1 MIDAKE
7 LARSGCKYLGTPY
20 STMDC
25 QKFWEKMLSDCGLS
39 MDLGGSNSWYRYIM
53 AHGWCGTPEEC
64 KQKYGSIPQG
74 ATLFIREDVSDS
86 TPEQF
91 RHDGIGDITHMGD
104 YTAMTGEEMC
114 QIAAEAGVKNASQ
127 YNLGNGAIHSSS
139 SKGGVRTSKFQ
150 GKTIP
155 NGGWNRVGLFTEQIS
170 YSGIN
175 PSPEPTPEPPEPEQ
189 AEVWSENGKPV
200 NTRKGPDESYP
211 QSRAGKIPVG
221 EIVQIDETTINA
233 EGETWCRCEWT
244 DENGAHWKNFW
255 MKKDFLEEVDG
266 GEEPELPDPAEEPK
280 LPQTYTVH
288 IPFQAKYQAEALVH
302 AYSGAWMTP
311 ERG

>member
-39 MDLGGSNSWYRYIM
+39 MDLGGSNSWYRYIL

-64 KQKYGSIPQG
+64 KQKYGCIPQG

-104 YTAMTGEEMC
+104 YTAMTGDEMC
-114 QIAAEAGVKNASQ
+114 QIASEAGVKNASQ

-189 AEVWSENGKPV
+189 AEVWSENGKDVHMRQKPSTSC
-200 NTRKGPDESYP
+200 NMYWD
-211 QSRAGKIPVG
+211 IPVG
-221 EIVQIDETTINA
+221 TIVDVLATGCGTNGDWSKIGTTIINTYTKGYMMDKFLKPIDE
-233 EGETWCRCEWT
+233 
-244 DENGAHWKNFW
+244 
-255 MKKDFLEEVDG
+255 LE
-266 GEEPELPDPAEEPK
+266 PDPETT
-280 LPQTYTVH
+280 TYTVH
-288 IPFQAKYQAEALVH
+288 IPFLTADQADGLIRQYP
-302 AYSGAWMTP
+302 GAWKTV
-311 ERG
+311 EQAVG

>member
-1 MIDAKE
+1 MISAEKYVDKVGEIYREDPSYRTGGDGSDGTCDCIGMCRGALE
-7 LARSGCKYLGTPY
+7 RAGVTDIHNMRGTNNAVRHLDLNLQPLAGSSMLQLGDIVMRTRDKDDPNMPLPDQY
-20 STMDC
+20 R
-25 QKFWEKMLSDCGLS
+25 E
-39 MDLGGSNSWYRYIM
+39 GGSDYSEKWGETNFTHI
-53 AHGWCGTPEEC
+53 
-64 KQKYGSIPQG
+64 GSVTGVYP
-74 ATLFIREDVSDS
+74 LE
-86 TPEQF
+86 
-91 RHDGIGDITHMGD
+91 ITHMTSPHAKKD
-104 YTAMTGEEMC
+104 TS
-114 QIAAEAGVKNASQ
+114 IKNWTWYGQ
-127 YNLGNGAIHSSS
+127 LPWVQR
-139 SKGGVRTSKFQ
+139 GGQ
-150 GKTIP
+150 
-155 NGGWNRVGLFTEQIS
+155 
-170 YSGIN
+170 
-175 PSPEPTPEPPEPEQ
+175 PEPGPDPDPDPPVPVEEY
-189 AEVWSENGKPV
+189 AVVWSENGKPV

-255 MKKDFLEEVDG
+255 MKKDFLKEVDG